1 MQNRIRWIVAG
12 WLAFGLSSAQAAD
25 PAKGKTQFETVC
37 GACHGMNGEGNQTL
51 NAPKLAGQEEWFL
64 KRQLENF
71 QKGIRGTHEKD
82 LYGMQ
87 MKPLAATLD
96 GAGVADVA
104 VYLSS
109 LEWSK
114 AAPTLQGDLEKG
126 KALFV
131 TCQACHGA
139 NAEGNAAL
147 NAPRIA
153 GQEDWYLVRQLKN
166 FAAGIRGAH
175 PEDVF
180 GMQMKPIVATL
191 PDEAAIADV
200 SAYINSIK

>member
-1 MQNRIRWIVAG
+1 MASF
-12 WLAFGLSSAQAAD
+12 AAQAAD
-25 PAKGKTQFETVC
+25 VAKGKTQFETVC
-37 GACHGMNGEGNQTL
+37 GACHGMNGEGNATL

-71 QKGIRGTHEKD
+71 QQGIRGAHEND
-82 LYGMQ
+82 VFGMQ

-96 GAGVADVA
+96 AAAVADVA
-104 VYLSS
+104 AYLTS
-109 LEWSK
+109 LEWSS
-114 AAPTLQGDLEKG
+114 AAATLGGDLGKG

-139 NAEGNAAL
+139 SAEGNATL
-147 NAPRIA
+147 NAPRIG

-166 FAAGIRGAH
+166 FAAGIRGSH
-175 PEDVF
+175 PQDVY

-191 PDEAAIADV
+191 PDDAAIHDV
-200 SAYINSIK
+200 SVYINSIQ

>member
-1 MQNRIRWIVAG
+1 LQNRIRWILSGCLV
-12 WLAFGLSSAQAAD
+12 FGLSSAQAAD

-37 GACHGMNGEGNQTL
+37 AACHGMNGEGNQTL

-64 KRQLENF
+64 RRQLENF
-71 QKGIRGTHEKD
+71 QKGIRGAHEKD
-82 LYGMQ
+82 LFGMQ

-96 GAGVADVA
+96 AAAVADVA
-104 VYLSS
+104 AFLHS
-109 LEWSK
+109 LKWAN
-114 AAPTLQGDLEKG
+114 AAPTVKGDLEKG
-126 KALFV
+126 KALFA

-139 NAEGNAAL
+139 SAEGNATL
-147 NAPRIA
+147 NAPRIG

-175 PEDVF
+175 PEDLY

-191 PDEAAIADV
+191 PDDAAITDV
-200 SAYINSIK
+200 AAYINSIK